1 MGIEG
6 IGPMK
11 KLRTHPFII
20 LSHYFIITTAMMM
33 IRRAENAPNRG
44 AGPQSASLDGSSSWF
59 LLQNGHDDDPSGG
72 TDRGP
77 APRLGVFS
85 NHASVKKA
93 ITGLHLNTRFYG
105 CTVSY
110 FTTQK
115 LTINACMSRNIQC
128 FRNIRRCNFVVT
140 KNMMIPGYRYSC
152 SLHGNRDGKYENTPN
167 RGPDAL

>member
-85 NHASVKKA
+85 NHRPLGEFLISPFYNTKVAS
-93 ITGLHLNTRFYG
+93 
-105 CTVSY
+105 
-110 FTTQK
+110 
-115 LTINACMSRNIQC
+115 LT
-128 FRNIRRCNFVVT
+128 
-140 KNMMIPGYRYSC
+140 
-152 SLHGNRDGKYENTPN
+152 ENTPKS
-167 RGPDAL
+167 